1 MNKVFLFVLL
11 CSTRLLGQG
20 GTEDKIRLKTDTLS
34 DAQSAPPCALCVKQ
48 YFQYAENV
56 VPLSAINL
64 LRGAICAFQCGDTAK
79 LDYFVEKAA
88 KTNWGECLA
97 IWNAVKAYPESLPE
111 FASMRS
117 SAFEKKVYTAAKS
130 VATERGIHFG
140 LYMELDVMQREDQ
153 RQRIRFDSASV
164 KFPPGSPEFKSAQKE
179 LKESDAIRMDRIE
192 AIIAQYGYPGK
203 TLVGRL
209 ADVAWLV
216 IQHASLDKQE
226 KYLPLLTQAAE
237 KAELDKSNL
246 AMLVDR
252 IRFQKNQPQWYGS
265 QVIRDPRTG
274 KRTFYPIEDEAN
286 VNKRRAEVGLIP
298 LEDYA
303 RSFGFEWPPK

>member
-1 MNKVFLFVLL
+1 MNKIILFLVL
-11 CSTRLLGQG
+11 CSTRLWGQG
-20 GTEDKIRLKTDTLS
+20 GTDDNIRLKIDTLS
-34 DAQSAPPCALCVKQ
+34 DAKSEPPCALCLKQ
-48 YFQYAENV
+48 YLQYAEYV
-56 VPLSAINL
+56 VPLSTINL
-64 LRGAICAFQCGDTAK
+64 LRGAICAFQCGDTVK

-97 IWNAVKAYPESLPE
+97 IWNAVKAYPENLPE
-111 FASMRS
+111 FASLGN
-117 SAFEKKVYTAAKS
+117 AVFEKKVYAAARS
-130 VATERGIHFG
+130 VAVERGIHFG

-153 RQRIRFDSASV
+153 RQRLRFDSTSA

-179 LKESDAIRMDRIE
+179 LTESDAMRMDRIE
-192 AIIAQYGYPGK
+192 EIIAQYGYPGK

-226 KYLPLLTQAAE
+226 KYLPLLTQATE
-237 KAELDKSNL
+237 KAELGKSNL

-252 IRFQKNQPQWYGS
+252 IRFQKNQPQLYGS

-274 KRTFYPIEDEAN
+274 KRTFYIIEDEAN

-303 RSFGFEWPPK
+303 RSFDFEWPPK